1 MVINRA
7 GTILREKT
15 HTWSLRPIT
24 LLRLS
29 ILPLHDSLPVGCCN
43 YCIVYTAGWRKLHL
57 PHGLRSLVP
66 GSMRKCLTS
75 LRHGALPPTVTSPTD
90 LSPPWCAPASCRL
103 ARSVPCCVARP
114 SPPRRPPRAPQSPVR
129 TQSDAIRDAARRI
142 ARNHTQSYAIIRN
155 HTQSYAING
164 SAASPGRRSTGR
176 SSSHRRAC
184 PAQGAIEC
192 QKHSEALR
200 RTQEPTV
207 LSTVLTCSQKARST

>member
-1 MVINRA
+1 M
-7 GTILREKT
+7 
-15 HTWSLRPIT
+15 
-24 LLRLS
+24 
-29 ILPLHDSLPVGCCN
+29 PLHDSLPVGCCN

-155 HTQSYAING
+155 HTQSTDLQHHLAVDPPAEVARI
-164 SAASPGRRSTGR
+164 AV
-176 SSSHRRAC
+176 
-184 PAQGAIEC
+184 PAQHRARLNVRGT
-192 QKHSEALR
+192 QKHSGALKS
-200 RTQEPTV
+200 QQYYPQ
-207 LSTVLTCSQKARST
+207 CSPVHKKRGQLKLVMTR